1 MPGEGGSALF
11 RGGDVAGAGIGE
23 AAVDPSQLGFVES
36 VFAGGKG
43 GFDLGGIGGKF
54 GLGLGGSG
62 GGTGDAKGSSSAFL
76 GVLLNAIN

>member
-36 VFAGGKG
+36 VSAGGEG
-43 GFDLGGIGGKF
+43 GVDLGGISGKF

-62 GGTGDAKGSSSAFL
+62 AAPEMRRAHCSPF
-76 GVLLNAIN
+76 